1 MENLQPFINFD
12 EVEEAELVVDKNC
25 ECYYIENNGNKYLT
39 WKNVDSISNE
49 DLDADVIE
57 YKNSYYSI
65 LDGKLVL
72 QETIQENKDG
82 IVNGRTAKIHLL
94 KDILPIK
101 GNSSYT
107 LTKEDILVLINF
119 KEEKAENP
127 RKTYF

>member
-1 MENLQPFINFD
+1 MEKLKPFVNFD
-12 EVEEAELVVDKNC
+12 EVEEAELVVDNNC
-25 ECYYIENNGNKYLT
+25 ECYYIEHDGNKYLT

-107 LTKEDILVLINF
+107 LTKEDILGIINF
-119 KEEKAENP
+119 KEEKSEKP